1 MILSKRPEVDRFL
14 AHPPPDVRACLL
26 HGRDRGGVRER
37 AEGLA
42 RRIVPNIDD
51 PFDVAVLTDTDLDQ
65 DSGRLQD
72 ELAALSMMGGRRL
85 VRLKLT
91 SDKAGPLRI
100 AADALKAHLDGQLNP
115 DAFFLIEAP
124 ALDRGSALRK
134 AAEAGKQAAA
144 VAVYEDEVGDV
155 SRLVRE
161 ALAADK
167 VGLTADALEIFV
179 ARLPKERGVM
189 RQEIERLAL
198 FLGPG
203 SGVTASAADLS
214 EHLGVE
220 PEASLFDAA
229 NDAFGA
235 RLAEAQSGLRR
246 ARAEG
251 EGGPAAVRAMGQHLM
266 RLRRA
271 LTLVGG
277 GMGPSEAAKA
287 VGVFWKQE
295 REFLRQLRAWRL
307 TDLDGL
313 QPDVLEADRQ
323 CKTTG
328 YPDGLIA
335 ERLALNIAGR
345 ARRRGL

>member
-1 MILSKRPEVDRFL
+1 VILSKRPEVDRFL
-14 AHPPPDVRACLL
+14 AHPPPEVRACLL

-37 AEGLA
+37 ADGLA
-42 RRIVPNIDD
+42 RKIVPNIDD
-51 PFDVAVLTDTDLDQ
+51 PFDVAALTETDIDP
-65 DSGRLQD
+65 DNGRLLD

-91 SDKAGPLRI
+91 GDKAAPLRV
-100 AADALKAHLDGQLNP
+100 AAEALKAHLDGKLNP
-115 DAFFLIEAP
+115 DAFFLIEAT

-134 AAEAGKQAAA
+134 AAEAGKQAVAI
-144 VAVYEDEVGDV
+144 AVYEDEVGDV
-155 SRLVRE
+155 TRLVRE

-167 VGLTADALEIFV
+167 VSLTADALEMFV
-179 ARLPKERGVM
+179 SRLPKERGVM

-203 SGVTASAADLS
+203 SGITAGPADLAD
-214 EHLGVE
+214 HLGVE
-220 PEASLFDAA
+220 PEASLYDAA

-235 RLAEAQSGLRR
+235 RIAEAQSGLRR

-251 EGGPAAVRAMGQHLM
+251 ESGPAAVRAMGQHLM

-271 LTLVGG
+271 ATLVEG
-277 GMGPSEAAKA
+277 GMGPQDAAKA

-307 TDLDGL
+307 ADLDAL

-335 ERLALNIAGR
+335 ERLALGIAGR